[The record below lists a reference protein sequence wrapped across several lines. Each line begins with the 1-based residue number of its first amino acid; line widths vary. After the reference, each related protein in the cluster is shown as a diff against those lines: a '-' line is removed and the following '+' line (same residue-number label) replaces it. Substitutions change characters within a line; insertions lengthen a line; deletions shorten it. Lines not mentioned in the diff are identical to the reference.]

1 MQNGVCLWTVA
12 ETNIFRKMAKI
23 FLTGGFR
30 SYVIRLTARRRD
42 FGRER
47 PDLKTNGETSMSF
60 DAKIQELIEA
70 LDRNTAALEAAG
82 SGGGGSTKP
91 EGTSGKGG
99 ASGKAGGASG
109 KGGKKVTEEDVKAM
123 AVALKDK
130 FGTAEAKKIIKSA
143 GKANQ
148 LADIEE
154 ANYAAFV
161 KAGQAKLDEADNGGD
176 GDDGE
181 DGL

>member
-1 MQNGVCLWTVA
+1 
-12 ETNIFRKMAKI
+12 
-23 FLTGGFR
+23 
-30 SYVIRLTARRRD
+30 
-42 FGRER
+42 
-47 PDLKTNGETSMSF
+47 MSF
-60 DAKIQELIEA
+60 DAKIDELIAA
-70 LDRNTAALEAAG
+70 LDRTTAALEAMAA
-82 SGGGGSTKP
+82 GGGGSTKT
-91 EGTSGKGG
+91 EGTSGKAG

-109 KGGKKVTEEDVKAM
+109 KGKKVTEEDVKAM

-161 KAGQAKLDEADNGGD
+161 KAGQAKLDEADEAGEGGE
-176 GDDGE
+176 E